1 MASAAARICAGMATR
16 DEAERLPIGEVLKR
30 TRTRLKLDIGRVE
43 KQTKIRAKYLRGLEN
58 EEWDTLP
65 GPTYVKGFLRTYA
78 TYLGLDADAIVDEY
92 RRTIERSPAIEQPYL
107 FSEPLL
113 ERRRRPADPRRS
125 SRGNG
130 LLVFAG
136 VAILAVI
143 ALVIIGLTGGSSNE
157 GKLHPRGK
165 QQHPRHGHGSKHGHQ
180 GNAQASGQPIS
191 LALVTHDE
199 MVVCLLPGHGRP
211 LIDSQTLVAGSK
223 QGPFEPPAE
232 NYRLDLISGGSVT
245 VVLGGKPQRV
255 HSKRPASYD
264 IDSAGVRSI
273 PYQGQKCP

>member
-1 MASAAARICAGMATR
+1 MVTR
-16 DEAERLPIGEVLKR
+16 DEGEGLPIGEVLKR
-30 TRTRLKLDIGRVE
+30 TRTRLKLDIGTVE
-43 KQTKIRAKYLRGLEN
+43 RQTKIRTKYLRALEN

-78 TYLGLDADAIVDEY
+78 SYLGLDADALVDEY
-92 RRTIERSPAIEQPYL
+92 RRTIERSPAVEQPYL

-113 ERRRRPADPRRS
+113 ERRRRPTDPQRRS
-125 SRGNG
+125 WGYA
-130 LLVFAG
+130 LLAVGG
-136 VAILAVI
+136 VAVLAAIVF
-143 ALVIIGLTGGSSNE
+143 VVIGLTGGSGN
-157 GKLHPRGK
+157 GAKHPHRS
-165 QQHPRHGHGSKHGHQ
+165 QHQHHHHGSHGGQQ
-180 GNAQASGQPIS
+180 GNAGNGSSSGQAVS
-191 LALVTHDE
+191 LALITHDE
-199 MVVCLLPGHGRP
+199 MVICLLPGHGRP

-232 NYRLDLISGGSVT
+232 NYRLDLISGGAVT

-255 HSKRPASYD
+255 HSKHPASFD

>member
-1 MASAAARICAGMATR
+1 MATR
-16 DEAERLPIGEVLKR
+16 DQAEGLPIGEVLKR

-43 KQTKIRAKYLRGLEN
+43 KQTKIRAKYLRALEN

-113 ERRRRPADPRRS
+113 ERRRRPTDSQRRS
-125 SRGNG
+125 RGYG

-157 GKLHPRGK
+157 GKVHPGGK
-165 QQHPRHGHGSKHGHQ
+165 HQQHHRHGQGSTHGRQGH
-180 GNAQASGQPIS
+180 AQASGQAIS

-199 MVVCLLPGHGRP
+199 MVVCLRPGHGRP

-245 VVLGGKPQRV
+245 LVLGGKPQRV
-255 HSKRPASYD
+255 HSKRPASYE

>member
-1 MASAAARICAGMATR
+1 MVTR
-16 DEAERLPIGEVLKR
+16 DEGEGLPIGEVLKR
-30 TRTRLKLDIGRVE
+30 TRTRMKLDIGTVE
-43 KQTKIRAKYLRGLEN
+43 RQTRIRTKYLRALEN
-58 EEWDTLP
+58 EEWETLP

-78 TYLGLDADAIVDEY
+78 SYLGLDADALVDEY
-92 RRTIERSPAIEQPYL
+92 RRTVERSPAVEQPYL

-113 ERRRRPADPRRS
+113 ERRRRPSQPQRRS
-125 SRGNG
+125 WGQVLAVLG
-130 LLVFAG
+130 
-136 VAILAVI
+136 ILAVAVVGVI
-143 ALVIIGLTGGSSNE
+143 AVVRIDPLNWFSSGSGDAHHQK
-157 GKLHPRGK
+157 GKHHN
-165 QQHPRHGHGSKHGHQ
+165 QHHQSHGSKHANG
-180 GNAQASGQPIS
+180 GGGSSSTRPVS

-232 NYRLDLISGGSVT
+232 NYRLDLISGGAVT

-255 HSKRPASYD
+255 HSKRPASFD
-264 IDSAGVRSI
+264 IDSGGIRSI

>member
-1 MASAAARICAGMATR
+1 MITR
-16 DEAERLPIGEVLKR
+16 DEGDGLPIGEVLKR
-30 TRTRLKLDIGRVE
+30 TRARLKLDIGRVE
-43 KQTKIRAKYLRGLEN
+43 DQTKIRAKYLRALEN

-78 TYLGLDADAIVDEY
+78 TYLGLDADALVDEY
-92 RRTIERSPAIEQPYL
+92 RRTIERSPASEQPYL

-113 ERRRRPADPRRS
+113 ERRRRPAEPRRR
-125 SRGNG
+125 SRGYG
-130 LLVFAG
+130 FLVLGGIG
-136 VAILAVI
+136 VLAVI
-143 ALVIIGLTGGSSNE
+143 VLVIIGLTGGSSNE
-157 GKLHPRGK
+157 GNHHQRGK
-165 QQHPRHGHGSKHGHQ
+165 HHQAHRHGSKN
-180 GNAQASGQPIS
+180 GNEGNGQSSGQAIS
-191 LALVTHDE
+191 LAVITHDE

-245 VVLGGKPQRV
+245 AVLGGKPQRV
-255 HSKRPASYD
+255 HSKRPASFAV
-264 IDSAGVRSI
+264 DSGGIRSI